1 MPSRG
6 RILRWLTTTMMIGAI
21 GPIFA
26 ANSWSASAIQDVLV
40 QDDGTAN
47 ATGLVQVTMPTNM
60 TYVPACHTAS
70 LNIFYIDLSRAPSKT
85 QYAMLLSAF
94 VTGQSVSI
102 GLNESCIG
110 GVALLRNMDI
120 SH

>member
-1 MPSRG
+1 
-6 RILRWLTTTMMIGAI
+6 MMIGAS

-40 QDDGTAN
+40 QDNGTTN
-47 ATGLVQVTMPTNM
+47 ATGLVQVTMPTSM
-60 TYVPACHTAS
+60 TYVPSCHTAS
-70 LNIFYIDLSRAPSKT
+70 LNIFYIDLSRAPSEA

-94 VTGQSVSI
+94 ATGQSVTI
-102 GLNESCIG
+102 ALNESCIG
-110 GVALLRNMDI
+110 GVALLRNVDI